1 MPIIAFVSRYLR
13 LKNLIFFVDKAF
25 ITVFLNE
32 SGLEAIWVH
41 LRYMTIFVLYNICS
55 FDRTYLSH
63 QVN

>member
-25 ITVFLNE
+25 ITVFFNRK
-32 SGLEAIWVH
+32 WV
-41 LRYMTIFVLYNICS
+41 RSNMGISSIYDNFVLYNICS
-55 FDRTYLSH
+55 FDRTYLNH